1 MQTGNLF
8 LSIVLVSGWTL
19 ILAATATGQNYA
31 PAIEYASLLDLRF
44 YEQTGGF
51 LVENLQLV
59 FPPQPEQKM
68 EFVITR
74 ANGEAV
80 ATVPLRK
87 ERLGENFPAFA
98 RLQPSGHPGNIQLGQ
113 AGDFVMSVKAN
124 GQTLTKLPF
133 TLHAKG
139 GDDPFNPQ
147 KTFVLEGPW
156 RSLAYLYVPVNEPE
170 APLSFRWWMSGQEL
184 PAEMKQATC
193 TVHLMRG
200 TQEISVSRTKVVIDA
215 SNKLWASRVC
225 DFYLEK
231 ERKILTLGMLTAQ
244 DGDYRI
250 VFKAKDKVI
259 KSYAVPVMGGK
270 VQQLKR
276 CDLSFQPHTDFI
288 SPRRVDT
295 SSGSSSRF
303 KMVEAFWVEAGK
315 Q

>member
-1 MQTGNLF
+1 MPTVNVFWSLA
-8 LSIVLVSGWTL
+8 VVSGWAL
-19 ILAATATGQNYA
+19 ILATTVTGQNYP

-59 FPPQPEQKM
+59 FPPQQEQKL
-68 EFVITR
+68 EFVIAR
-74 ANGEAV
+74 ATGEAV
-80 ATVPLRK
+80 AIVPLRK

-98 RLQPSGHPGNIQLGQ
+98 RLQPSGHPGNVQVGQ

-124 GQTLTKLPF
+124 GQTLTTLPF
-133 TLHAKG
+133 TLRAEG
-139 GDDPFNPQ
+139 SDDPFNPK
-147 KTFVLEGPW
+147 KTFVLDGPW
-156 RSLAYLYVPVNEPE
+156 RSLAYLFVPVDE
-170 APLSFRWWMSGQEL
+170 AESPLSFRWWMSGQEL
-184 PAEMKQATC
+184 PADMKQATC

-200 TQEISVSRTKVVIDA
+200 TQEICGSRTKVVLDA
-215 SNKLWASRVC
+215 SNKLWASRVI

-231 ERKILTLGMLTAQ
+231 ERKILTLAMLTAQ

-259 KSYAVPVMGGK
+259 KSYAVPVKGGK
-270 VQQLKR
+270 VQRLKR

-288 SPRRVDT
+288 SPRLVDT
-295 SSGSSSRF
+295 LSGSSSRY

-315 Q
+315 